1 MTNNDVPNSTIYRTT
16 FGLILAF
23 SALCI
28 LLTLAEII
36 LAATH
41 KLKPTFF
48 LVSAVLKALLS
59 VVYFV
64 IVCIGSASVGRGYG
78 LDIFLSLALTV
89 STLLQV
95 VYGGVRVH
103 RVRKGVYS
111 AVNGGGNRGHG
122 DISYK
127 GQGQGDVELQQGGV
141 PVYR

>member
-1 MTNNDVPNSTIYRTT
+1 M
-16 FGLILAF
+16 
-23 SALCI
+23 
-28 LLTLAEII
+28 EII

-48 LVSAVLKALLS
+48 LVSGVLKALLS
-59 VVYFV
+59 VVYFI

-95 VYGGVRVH
+95 VYGSVRVH

-111 AVNGGGNRGHG
+111 AVGTGVNGGTTA
-122 DISYK
+122 YK
-127 GQGQGDVELQQGGV
+127 GHGDVELQNGGGA
-141 PVYR
+141 VYR